1 MAATPIAD
9 MFQTKFGSDSRDTLD
24 STLSQRDILR
34 KRGKGE
40 CAPMKQ
46 VKIGAGQGFYG
57 DIIGPALDLA
67 QQTDVQYLCF
77 DTLAELT
84 LAILQKDRQKD
95 PSLGFT
101 KDITNTAKTLLPY
114 VHEKGIKLITN
125 AGGLNPEGARQ
136 ELMRVAKQLGI
147 SGLKIGVATGDDLFH
162 RLDELEQAGVDLSDM
177 DTGRSL
183 DEVRDRLLFANAYLG
198 TKPIVKALEQ
208 GADVVITGRTT
219 DTAQFLAP
227 AIFELGWSFDDWDKL
242 AQGLVL
248 GHLMECSGQV
258 TGGNFSGDWW
268 NIDDLDRIGY
278 PLAEVSE
285 DGSFVIT
292 KAPGTGGRV
301 SIDTVRE
308 QLLYEIH
315 DPANYIT
322 PDGIADLTGVRLEDD
337 GPDRVKVSGAKGKP
351 APQTLKAIMGYRDGF
366 MGSGMIG
373 FSWPHALSKAKRAAE
388 IIRKQIDRMGI
399 PYDDFGVDYMGVNA
413 LHGPAAPILDE
424 DLINEVFLRVT
435 IRTQERSDAAK
446 IGRLFPPLVLNG
458 PPGVAMMPFAAHTR
472 ELIGLWSFLVDRELI
487 ESHVRVSVE
496 EVR

>member
-1 MAATPIAD
+1 
-9 MFQTKFGSDSRDTLD
+9 
-24 STLSQRDILR
+24 
-34 KRGKGE
+34 
-40 CAPMKQ
+40 MKQ

-57 DIIGPALDLA
+57 DIIEPALDLA
-67 QQTDVQYLCF
+67 ENTDVQYLAF

-95 PSLGFT
+95 PSLGYT
-101 KDITNTAKTLLPY
+101 KDITRTARTLLPY

-125 AGGLNPEGARQ
+125 AGGLNPEGARR
-136 ELMRVAKQLGI
+136 EVMRVAKELGI
-147 SGLKIGVATGDDLFH
+147 TGIKVGVATGDDLFH
-162 RLDELEQAGVDLSDM
+162 RLDELERAGVDLSDT
-177 DTGRSL
+177 DTGRPL
-183 DEVRDRLLFANAYLG
+183 EEVRDRLLFASAYLG
-198 TKPIVKALEQ
+198 ARPIVEALEQ

-227 AIFELGWSFDDWDKL
+227 AVFELGWRWDDWDKL

-268 NIDDLDRIGY
+268 NIEDLDRIGY

-301 SIDTVRE
+301 SVDTVRE

-315 DPANYIT
+315 DPRRYIT
-322 PDGIADLTGVRLEDD
+322 PDAIVDLTTVRLEDD
-337 GPDRVKVSGAKGKP
+337 GPDRVKVSGAKGSP
-351 APQTLKAIMGYRDGF
+351 APPTLKAIMGYSNGF
-366 MGSGMIG
+366 MGMGMVG
-373 FSWPHALSKAKRAAE
+373 FSWPNALSKAKRAAD
-388 IIRKQIDRMGI
+388 IVRKQADRMGI
-399 PYDDFGVDYMGVNA
+399 QYEEFSADFVGVNA

-424 DLINEVFLRVT
+424 DFINEVFLRVT
-435 IRTQERSDAAK
+435 IRTKDRAEAEK
-446 IGRLFPPLVLNG
+446 IGRLLPPLVLNG
-458 PPGVAMMPFAAHTR
+458 PPGVAMMPFAARPR
-472 ELIGLWSFLVDRELI
+472 ELIGLWSFLVPRELI
-487 ESHVRVSVE
+487 ESQVRVSVE

>member
-1 MAATPIAD
+1 
-9 MFQTKFGSDSRDTLD
+9 
-24 STLSQRDILR
+24 
-34 KRGKGE
+34 
-40 CAPMKQ
+40 MKQ

-57 DIIGPALDLA
+57 DIIEPALDLA
-67 QQTDVQYLCF
+67 ENTDVQYLAF

-95 PSLGFT
+95 PSLGYT
-101 KDITNTAKTLLPY
+101 KDITRTARTLLPY

-125 AGGLNPEGARQ
+125 AGGLNPEGARR
-136 ELMRVAKQLGI
+136 EVMRVAKELGI
-147 SGLKIGVATGDDLFH
+147 TGIKVGVAIGDDLFH
-162 RLDELEQAGVDLSDM
+162 RLDELERAGVDLSDT
-177 DTGRSL
+177 DTGRPL
-183 DEVRDRLLFANAYLG
+183 EEVRDRLLFASAYLG
-198 TKPIVKALEQ
+198 ARPIVEALEQ

-227 AIFELGWSFDDWDKL
+227 AVFELGWRWDDWDKL

-268 NIDDLDRIGY
+268 NIEDLDRIGY

-301 SIDTVRE
+301 SVDTVRE

-315 DPANYIT
+315 DPRRYIT
-322 PDGIADLTGVRLEDD
+322 PDAIVDLTTVRLEDD
-337 GPDRVKVSGAKGKP
+337 GPDRVKVSGAKGSP
-351 APQTLKAIMGYRDGF
+351 APPTLKAIMGYSNGF
-366 MGSGMIG
+366 MGMGMVG
-373 FSWPHALSKAKRAAE
+373 FSWPNALSKAKRAAD
-388 IIRKQIDRMGI
+388 IVRKQADRMGI
-399 PYDDFGVDYMGVNA
+399 QYEEFSADFLGVNA

-424 DLINEVFLRVT
+424 DFINEVFLRVT
-435 IRTQERSDAAK
+435 IRTKDRAEAEK
-446 IGRLFPPLVLNG
+446 IGRLLPPLVLNG
-458 PPGVAMMPFAAHTR
+458 PPGVAMMPFAARPR
-472 ELIGLWSFLVDRELI
+472 ELIGLWSFLVPRELI
-487 ESHVRVSVE
+487 ESQVRVSVE

>member
-1 MAATPIAD
+1 MTD
-9 MFQTKFGSDSRDTLD
+9 H
-24 STLSQRDILR
+24 
-34 KRGKGE
+34 
-40 CAPMKQ
+40 
-46 VKIGAGQGFYG
+46 VKIGAAQGFYG

-67 QQTDVQYLCF
+67 ERTDVQYLCF

-95 PSLGFT
+95 PSMGYT
-101 KDITNTAKTLLPY
+101 KDITTTAKTLLPY
-114 VHEKGIKLITN
+114 VKEKGIKLITN
-125 AGGLNPEGARQ
+125 AGGLNPESARD
-136 ELMRVAKQLGI
+136 EVMRVAKELGI
-147 SGLKIGVATGDDLFH
+147 TGIKIGIATGDDLYG
-162 RLDELEQAGVDLSDM
+162 RLDELERLGVDLSDT

-183 DEVRDRLLFANAYLG
+183 DEVRDRLLFASVYLG
-198 TKPIVKALEQ
+198 AQPIVEALKQ

-227 AIFELGWSFDDWDKL
+227 AMFEYGWDADDWDKI

-258 TGGNFSGDWW
+258 TGGNFSGDWH
-268 NIDDLDRIGY
+268 NLPDLDNIGY
-278 PLAEVSE
+278 PLAEVRR

-301 SIDTVRE
+301 SVDTVRE

-315 DPANYIT
+315 DPREFIT
-322 PDGIADLTGVRLEDD
+322 PDAIADLTTLKLEQVGD
-337 GPDRVKVSGAKGKP
+337 DRVLVHGATGKP
-351 APQTLKAIMGYRDGF
+351 APPTLKAIMGYSDGF

-373 FSWPHALSKAKRAAE
+373 FSWPNAYTKAQKAAE
-388 IIRKQIDRMGI
+388 IVRKQMDRMGV
-399 PYDDFGVDYMGVNA
+399 PYDDFGVDYLGVNA
-413 LHGPAAPILDE
+413 LHGPAARVLDE
-424 DLINEVFLRVT
+424 DLINEVFVRVT
-435 IRTQERSDAAK
+435 VRTPERHDAAR

-472 ELIGLWSFLVDRELI
+472 ELIGLWSFLI
-487 ESHVRVSVE
+487 ERDLVERHVKVSVE

>member
-1 MAATPIAD
+1 
-9 MFQTKFGSDSRDTLD
+9 
-24 STLSQRDILR
+24 
-34 KRGKGE
+34 
-40 CAPMKQ
+40 MKQ

-57 DIIGPALDLA
+57 DIIEPALDLA
-67 QQTDVQYLCF
+67 ENTDVQYLAF

-95 PSLGFT
+95 PSLGYT
-101 KDITNTAKTLLPY
+101 KDITRTARTLLPY

-125 AGGLNPEGARQ
+125 AGGLNPEGARL
-136 ELMRVAKQLGI
+136 EVMRVAKQLGI
-147 SGLKIGVATGDDLFH
+147 SRLKIGVATGDDLFH
-162 RLDELEQAGVDLSDM
+162 RLDELERAGVDLSDT
-177 DTGRSL
+177 DTGRPL
-183 DEVRDRLLFANAYLG
+183 EEVRDRLLFASAYLG
-198 TKPIVKALEQ
+198 ARPIVEALEQ

-227 AIFELGWSFDDWDKL
+227 AVFELGWRWDDWDKL

-268 NIDDLDRIGY
+268 NIEDLDRIGY

-301 SIDTVRE
+301 SVDTVRE

-315 DPANYIT
+315 DPRRYIT
-322 PDGIADLTGVRLEDD
+322 PDAIVDLTTVRLEDD
-337 GPDRVKVSGAKGKP
+337 GPDRVKVSGAKGSP
-351 APQTLKAIMGYRDGF
+351 APPTLKAIMGYSNGF
-366 MGSGMIG
+366 MGMGMVG
-373 FSWPHALSKAKRAAE
+373 FSWPNALSKAKRAAD
-388 IIRKQIDRMGI
+388 IVRKQADRMGI
-399 PYDDFGVDYMGVNA
+399 QYEEFSADFLGVNA

-424 DLINEVFLRVT
+424 DFINEVFLRVT
-435 IRTQERSDAAK
+435 IRTKDRAEAEK
-446 IGRLFPPLVLNG
+446 IGRLLPPLVLNG
-458 PPGVAMMPFAAHTR
+458 PPGVAMMPFAARPR
-472 ELIGLWSFLVDRELI
+472 ELIGLWSFLVPRELI
-487 ESHVRVSVE
+487 ESQVRVSVE

>member
-1 MAATPIAD
+1 
-9 MFQTKFGSDSRDTLD
+9 
-24 STLSQRDILR
+24 
-34 KRGKGE
+34 
-40 CAPMKQ
+40 MKQ

-57 DIIGPALDLA
+57 DIIEPALDLA
-67 QQTDVQYLCF
+67 ENTDVQYLAF

-95 PSLGFT
+95 PSLGYT
-101 KDITNTAKTLLPY
+101 KDITHTARTLLPY

-125 AGGLNPEGARQ
+125 AGGLNPEGARR
-136 ELMRVAKQLGI
+136 EVMRVAKELGI
-147 SGLKIGVATGDDLFH
+147 TGIKVGVATGDDLFH
-162 RLDELEQAGVDLSDM
+162 RLDELERAGVDLSDT
-177 DTGRSL
+177 DTGRPL
-183 DEVRDRLLFANAYLG
+183 EEVRDRLLFASAYLG
-198 TKPIVKALEQ
+198 ARPIVEALEQ

-227 AIFELGWSFDDWDKL
+227 AVFELGWRWDDWDKL

-268 NIDDLDRIGY
+268 NIEDLDRIGY

-301 SIDTVRE
+301 SVDTVRE

-315 DPANYIT
+315 DPRRYIT
-322 PDGIADLTGVRLEDD
+322 PDAVVDLTTVRLEDD
-337 GPDRVKVSGAKGKP
+337 GPDRVKVSGAKGSP
-351 APQTLKAIMGYRDGF
+351 APPTLKAIMGYSNGF
-366 MGSGMIG
+366 MGMGMVG
-373 FSWPHALSKAKRAAE
+373 FSWPNALSKAKRAAD
-388 IIRKQIDRMGI
+388 IVRKQADRMGI
-399 PYDDFGVDYMGVNA
+399 QYEEFSADFLGVNA

-424 DLINEVFLRVT
+424 DFINEVFLRVT
-435 IRTQERSDAAK
+435 IRTKDRAEAEK
-446 IGRLFPPLVLNG
+446 IGRLLPPLVLNG
-458 PPGVAMMPFAAHTR
+458 PPGVAMMPFAARPR
-472 ELIGLWSFLVDRELI
+472 ELIGLWSFLVPRELI
-487 ESHVRVSVE
+487 ESQVRVSVE

>member
-1 MAATPIAD
+1 
-9 MFQTKFGSDSRDTLD
+9 
-24 STLSQRDILR
+24 
-34 KRGKGE
+34 
-40 CAPMKQ
+40 MKQ

-57 DIIGPALDLA
+57 DIIEPALDLA
-67 QQTDVQYLCF
+67 ENTDVQYLAF

-95 PSLGFT
+95 PSLGYT
-101 KDITNTAKTLLPY
+101 KDITRTARTLLPY

-125 AGGLNPEGARQ
+125 AGGLNPEGARR
-136 ELMRVAKQLGI
+136 EVMRVAKELGI
-147 SGLKIGVATGDDLFH
+147 TGIKVGVATGDDLFH
-162 RLDELEQAGVDLSDM
+162 RLDELERAGVDLSDT
-177 DTGRSL
+177 DTGRPL
-183 DEVRDRLLFANAYLG
+183 EEVRDRLLFASAYLG
-198 TKPIVKALEQ
+198 ARPIVEALEQ

-227 AIFELGWSFDDWDKL
+227 AVFELGWRWDDWDKL

-268 NIDDLDRIGY
+268 NIEDLDRIGY

-301 SIDTVRE
+301 SVDTVRE

-315 DPANYIT
+315 DPRRYIT
-322 PDGIADLTGVRLEDD
+322 PDAIVDLTTVRLEDD
-337 GPDRVKVSGAKGKP
+337 GPDRVKVSGAKGSP
-351 APQTLKAIMGYRDGF
+351 APPTLKAIMGYSNGF
-366 MGSGMIG
+366 MGMGMVG
-373 FSWPHALSKAKRAAE
+373 FSWPNALSKAKRAAD
-388 IIRKQIDRMGI
+388 IVRKQADRMGI
-399 PYDDFGVDYMGVNA
+399 QYEEFSADFLGVNA

-424 DLINEVFLRVT
+424 DFINEVFLRVT
-435 IRTQERSDAAK
+435 IRTKDRAEAEK
-446 IGRLFPPLVLNG
+446 IGRLLPPLVLNG
-458 PPGVAMMPFAAHTR
+458 PPGVAMMPFAARPR
-472 ELIGLWSFLVDRELI
+472 ELIGLWSFLVPRELI
-487 ESHVRVSVE
+487 ESQVRVSVE

>member
-1 MAATPIAD
+1 MTD
-9 MFQTKFGSDSRDTLD
+9 Y
-24 STLSQRDILR
+24 
-34 KRGKGE
+34 
-40 CAPMKQ
+40 
-46 VKIGAGQGFYG
+46 VKIGAAQGFYG

-67 QQTDVQYLCF
+67 ERTDVRYLCF

-95 PSLGFT
+95 PSLGYT
-101 KDITNTAKTLLPY
+101 KDITNTAKTLLPF
-114 VHEKGIKLITN
+114 VRDKGIKLITN

-136 ELMRVAKQLGI
+136 EVMRVARELGI
-147 SGLKIGVATGDDLFH
+147 TGLKIGIATGDDLYD
-162 RLDELEQAGVDLSDM
+162 RLAELEQAGVDLSDH
-177 DTGRSL
+177 DTGRPL
-183 DEVRDRLLFANAYLG
+183 DAVRDRLLFASVYLG
-198 TKPIVKALEQ
+198 AQPIVEALKQ

-227 AIFELGWSFDDWDKL
+227 AMFEYGWEPDDWDKL

-268 NIDDLDRIGY
+268 NLPDLDLIGY
-278 PLAEVSE
+278 PLAEVRP

-301 SIDTVRE
+301 SVDTVRE

-315 DPANYIT
+315 DPREFIT
-322 PDGIADLTGVRLEDD
+322 PDAIADLTTVQLEQVGD
-337 GPDRVKVSGAKGKP
+337 DRVLVSGATGHP
-351 APQTLKAIMGYRDGF
+351 APPTLKAIVGYGDGF

-373 FSWPHALSKAKRAAE
+373 FSWPHALTKARKAAE
-388 IIRKQIDRMGI
+388 IIQKQMDRLGI
-399 PYDDFGVDYMGVNA
+399 QYDEFGADYLGVNA
-413 LHGPAAPILDE
+413 LHGPAAPIPDE
-424 DLINEVFLRVT
+424 DTINEVFLRVT
-435 IRTQERSDAAK
+435 VRTKERHDAARL
-446 IGRLFPPLVLNG
+446 GRLFPPLVLNG

-472 ELIGLWSFLVDRELI
+472 ELIGLWSFLVERELV
-487 ESHVRVSVE
+487 ESRVKVSVE

>member
-1 MAATPIAD
+1 
-9 MFQTKFGSDSRDTLD
+9 
-24 STLSQRDILR
+24 
-34 KRGKGE
+34 
-40 CAPMKQ
+40 MKQ

-57 DIIGPALDLA
+57 DIIEPALDLA
-67 QQTDVQYLCF
+67 ENTDVQYLAF

-95 PSLGFT
+95 PSLGYT
-101 KDITNTAKTLLPY
+101 KDITRTARTLLPY

-125 AGGLNPEGARQ
+125 AGGLNPEGARR
-136 ELMRVAKQLGI
+136 EVMRVAKELGI
-147 SGLKIGVATGDDLFH
+147 TGIKVGVATGDDLFH
-162 RLDELEQAGVDLSDM
+162 RLDELERAGVDLSDT
-177 DTGRSL
+177 DTGRPL
-183 DEVRDRLLFANAYLG
+183 EEVRDRLLFASAYLG
-198 TKPIVKALEQ
+198 ARPIVEALEQ

-227 AIFELGWSFDDWDKL
+227 AVFELGWRWDDWDKL

-268 NIDDLDRIGY
+268 NIEDLDRIGY

-301 SIDTVRE
+301 SVDTVRE

-315 DPANYIT
+315 DPRRYIT
-322 PDGIADLTGVRLEDD
+322 PDAVVDLTTVRLEDD
-337 GPDRVKVSGAKGKP
+337 GPDRVKVSGAKGSP
-351 APQTLKAIMGYRDGF
+351 APPTLKAIMGYSNGF
-366 MGSGMIG
+366 MGMGMVG
-373 FSWPHALSKAKRAAE
+373 FSWPNALSKAKRAAD
-388 IIRKQIDRMGI
+388 IVRKQADRMGI
-399 PYDDFGVDYMGVNA
+399 QYEEFSADFLGVNA

-424 DLINEVFLRVT
+424 DFINEVFLRVT
-435 IRTQERSDAAK
+435 IRTKDRAEAEK
-446 IGRLFPPLVLNG
+446 IGRLLPPLVLNG
-458 PPGVAMMPFAAHTR
+458 PPGVAMMPFAARPR
-472 ELIGLWSFLVDRELI
+472 ELIGLWSFLVPRELI
-487 ESHVRVSVE
+487 ESQVRVSVE

>member
-1 MAATPIAD
+1 
-9 MFQTKFGSDSRDTLD
+9 
-24 STLSQRDILR
+24 
-34 KRGKGE
+34 
-40 CAPMKQ
+40 MKQ

-57 DIIGPALDLA
+57 DIIEPALDLA
-67 QQTDVQYLCF
+67 ENTDVQYLAF

-95 PSLGFT
+95 PSLGYT
-101 KDITNTAKTLLPY
+101 KDITRTARTLLPY

-125 AGGLNPEGARQ
+125 AGGLNPEGARR
-136 ELMRVAKQLGI
+136 EVMRVAKELGI
-147 SGLKIGVATGDDLFH
+147 TGIKVGVATDDDLFH
-162 RLDELEQAGVDLSDM
+162 RLDELERAGVDLSDT
-177 DTGRSL
+177 DTGRPL
-183 DEVRDRLLFANAYLG
+183 EEVRDRLLFASAYLG
-198 TKPIVKALEQ
+198 ARPIVEALEQ

-227 AIFELGWSFDDWDKL
+227 AVFELGWRWDDWDKL

-268 NIDDLDRIGY
+268 NIEDLDRIGY

-301 SIDTVRE
+301 SVDTVRE

-315 DPANYIT
+315 DPRRYIT
-322 PDGIADLTGVRLEDD
+322 PDAIVDLTTVRLEDD
-337 GPDRVKVSGAKGKP
+337 GPDRVKVSGAKGSP
-351 APQTLKAIMGYRDGF
+351 APPTLKAIMGYSNGF
-366 MGSGMIG
+366 MGMGMVG
-373 FSWPHALSKAKRAAE
+373 FSWPNALSKAKRAAD
-388 IIRKQIDRMGI
+388 IVRKQADRMGI
-399 PYDDFGVDYMGVNA
+399 QYEEFSADFLGVNA

-424 DLINEVFLRVT
+424 DFINEVFLRVT
-435 IRTQERSDAAK
+435 IRTKDRAEAEK
-446 IGRLFPPLVLNG
+446 IGRLLPPLVLNG
-458 PPGVAMMPFAAHTR
+458 PPGVAMMPFAARPR
-472 ELIGLWSFLVDRELI
+472 ELIGLWSFLVPRELI
-487 ESHVRVSVE
+487 ESQVRVSVE

>member
-1 MAATPIAD
+1 
-9 MFQTKFGSDSRDTLD
+9 
-24 STLSQRDILR
+24 
-34 KRGKGE
+34 
-40 CAPMKQ
+40 MKQ

-57 DIIGPALDLA
+57 DIIEPALDLA
-67 QQTDVQYLCF
+67 ENTDVQYLAF

-95 PSLGFT
+95 PSLGYT
-101 KDITNTAKTLLPY
+101 KDITRTARTLLPY

-125 AGGLNPEGARQ
+125 AGGLNPEGARR
-136 ELMRVAKQLGI
+136 EVMRVAKELGI
-147 SGLKIGVATGDDLFH
+147 TGIKVGVATGDDLFH
-162 RLDELEQAGVDLSDM
+162 RLDELERAGVDLSDT
-177 DTGRSL
+177 DTGRPL
-183 DEVRDRLLFANAYLG
+183 EEVRDRLLFASAYLG
-198 TKPIVKALEQ
+198 ARPIVEALEQ

-227 AIFELGWSFDDWDKL
+227 AVFELGWRWDDWDKL

-268 NIDDLDRIGY
+268 NIEDLDRIGY

-301 SIDTVRE
+301 SVDTVRE

-315 DPANYIT
+315 DPRRYIT
-322 PDGIADLTGVRLEDD
+322 PDAIVDLTTVRLEDD
-337 GPDRVKVSGAKGKP
+337 GPDRVKVSGAKGSP
-351 APQTLKAIMGYRDGF
+351 APPTLKAIMGYSNGF
-366 MGSGMIG
+366 MGMGMVG
-373 FSWPHALSKAKRAAE
+373 FSWPNALSKAKRAAD
-388 IIRKQIDRMGI
+388 IVRKQADRMGI
-399 PYDDFGVDYMGVNA
+399 QYEEFSADYLGVNA

-424 DLINEVFLRVT
+424 DFINEVFLRVT
-435 IRTQERSDAAK
+435 IRTKDRAEAEK
-446 IGRLFPPLVLNG
+446 IGRLLPPLVLNG
-458 PPGVAMMPFAAHTR
+458 PPGVAMMPFAARPR
-472 ELIGLWSFLVDRELI
+472 ELIGLWSFLVPRELI
-487 ESHVRVSVE
+487 ESQVRVSVE